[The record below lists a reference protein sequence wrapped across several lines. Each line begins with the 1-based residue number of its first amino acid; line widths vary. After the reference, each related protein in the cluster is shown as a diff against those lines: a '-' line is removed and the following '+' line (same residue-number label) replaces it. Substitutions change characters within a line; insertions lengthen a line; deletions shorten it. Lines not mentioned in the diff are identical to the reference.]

1 MNVDTRLTRI
11 QLSYMAGFYEL
22 DYVPPSTAGIAV
34 YEQVC
39 VVDRES
45 FIAEYINLEN
55 PI

>member
-1 MNVDTRLTRI
+1 MIFDTQLTQIR
-11 QLSYMAGFYEL
+11 LSYMAGFFEL
-22 DYVPPSTAGIAV
+22 DYVPPSTAGIDV

-55 PI
+55 PS